1 MANLQ
6 KLREELDAG
15 HPVTGAYSADDSAAS
30 EEINA
35 KNRVRINSISSA
47 QLLVYKS
54 QFALIKLDPSAEEL
68 RTIK

>member
-35 KNRVRINSISSA
+35 KGDHVARIGLSNQTEHRIEVA
-47 QLLVYKS
+47 
-54 QFALIKLDPSAEEL
+54 
-68 RTIK
+68 